1 MTNYNFHKDGFTI
14 IKSAVSKEIADF
26 ALRCLLLRRKVT
38 DHMFKTN
45 YLKKDSI
52 DFGTWNDAQVPGT
65 FSIYASIE
73 NEVFL
78 IELKNIMEK
87 ITNKKLYPTYSYSR
101 VYEKGDE
108 LKKHIDRFSCEIS
121 TTLYLGGDPWPIYIK
136 NENTD
141 VEVNLEEGD
150 MLVYKGNILEHWRNK
165 FQGELCGQVFLHY
178 NSVDTEN
185 AEYNKFDTRP
195 FIGLPV
201 SFKNGK

>member
-1 MTNYNFHKDGFTI
+1 MTNYNFHKDGFTV

-87 ITNKKLYPTYSYSR
+87 ITNKKL
-101 VYEKGDE
+101 
-108 LKKHIDRFSCEIS
+108 FFNIS
-121 TTLYLGGDPWPIYIK
+121 MGI
-136 NENTD
+136 
-141 VEVNLEEGD
+141 
-150 MLVYKGNILEHWRNK
+150 MLL
-165 FQGELCGQVFLHY
+165 
-178 NSVDTEN
+178 
-185 AEYNKFDTRP
+185 
-195 FIGLPV
+195 
-201 SFKNGK
+201 

>member
-1 MTNYNFHKDGFTI
+1 MTNYNFHNDGFTI

-45 YLKKDSI
+45 YFKKDSI

-87 ITNKKLYPTYSYSR
+87 ITNKK
-101 VYEKGDE
+101 
-108 LKKHIDRFSCEIS
+108 
-121 TTLYLGGDPWPIYIK
+121 
-136 NENTD
+136 
-141 VEVNLEEGD
+141 
-150 MLVYKGNILEHWRNK
+150 
-165 FQGELCGQVFLHY
+165 
-178 NSVDTEN
+178 
-185 AEYNKFDTRP
+185 
-195 FIGLPV
+195 
-201 SFKNGK
+201 